1 MTTDLIARLREC
13 AEYKLREAWRRS
25 DGGAELCI
33 ESVLAT
39 DAADA
44 LSDLQAENQRLREA
58 LAWYGEQSRLAR
70 LIHSEGDAGR
80 RNLGADGG
88 SRARAALRSTEA
100 SHD

>member
-44 LSDLQAENQRLREA
+44 LSDLQAENQRLREVLEKIA
-58 LAWYGEQSRLAR
+58 TT
-70 LIHSEGDAGR
+70 GR
-80 RNLGADGG
+80 CEFAVV
-88 SRARAALRSTEA
+88 RAALNK
-100 SHD
+100 DNNQ